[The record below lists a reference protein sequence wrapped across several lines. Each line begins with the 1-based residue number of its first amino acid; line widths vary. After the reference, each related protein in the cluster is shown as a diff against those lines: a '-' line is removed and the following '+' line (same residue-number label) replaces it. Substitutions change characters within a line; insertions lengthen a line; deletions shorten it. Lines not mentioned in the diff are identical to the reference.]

1 MIDFNDLGIE
11 TKINEQTVKVCGDK
25 ELVVRS
31 YLPTGEKI
39 ALITYVVDHALD
51 ESTGRFSPIRV
62 GLFFDLAVAHFY
74 GGISFADDVKALEAY
89 DALETNGVLAEIVSA
104 IPQDE
109 YVSMRE
115 LVIETTN
122 DIADYNSSFA
132 GVMQIASQDAD
143 GLGNQIEEILGK
155 VKNREGMEL
164 LGEIKNMVGTD

>member
-1 MIDFNDLGIE
+1 MTNFKDLNLE
-11 TKINEQTVKVCGDK
+11 TKVEEKTIKVCGDK
-25 ELVVRS
+25 ELAVRN
-31 YLPTGEKI
+31 YLPMTEKI
-39 ALITYVVDHALD
+39 ALISYVVDHALD
-51 ESTGRFSPIRV
+51 ESTGRFSPVRV

-74 GGISFADDVKALEAY
+74 GGINFPDEVKALDAY
-89 DALETNGVLAEIVSA
+89 DALETNFVLNAIISA

-143 GLGNQIEEILGK
+143 GLGNQIEELLGK

-164 LGEIKNMVGTD
+164 LSEIKNVVGTD

>member
-1 MIDFNDLGIE
+1 MIDYNDLGIE
-11 TKINEQTVKVCGDK
+11 TKVEEKTIKVYGDK
-25 ELVVRS
+25 ELTVRN
-31 YLPTGEKI
+31 YLPMAEKI
-39 ALITYVVDHALD
+39 ALISYVVDHALD
-51 ESTGRFSPIRV
+51 ESTGRFSPVRV

-74 GGISFADDVKALEAY
+74 GGINFPDEVKALDAY
-89 DALETNGVLAEIVSA
+89 DALETNFVLNAIISA

-143 GLGNQIEEILGK
+143 GLGNQIEELLGK

-164 LGEIKNMVGTD
+164 LSEIKNVVGTD

>member
-1 MIDFNDLGIE
+1 MIDFNDFGIE

-25 ELVVRS
+25 ELTIRS
-31 YLPTGEKI
+31 YLPTAEKI

-51 ESTGRFSPIRV
+51 EDTGRFSPIRV
-62 GLFFDLAVAHFY
+62 DLFFGLAIAHFY
-74 GGISFADDVKALEAY
+74 GGISFGDDVKALEAY

-104 IPQDE
+104 IPQVE
-109 YVSMRE
+109 YESIRD

-132 GVMQIASQDAD
+132 GVMKIASQDA
-143 GLGNQIEEILGK
+143 GNLGNQIEEILGA

-164 LGEIKNMVGTD
+164 LGEIKNVVGTD

>member
-1 MIDFNDLGIE
+1 MIDYNDLGIE
-11 TKINEQTVKVCGDK
+11 TKVEEKTIKVCGK
-25 ELVVRS
+25 ELTVRN
-31 YLPTGEKI
+31 YLPMAEKI
-39 ALITYVVDHALD
+39 ALISYVVDHALD
-51 ESTGRFSPIRV
+51 ESTGRFSPVRV

-74 GGISFADDVKALEAY
+74 GGINFPDDVKALDAY
-89 DALETNGVLAEIVSA
+89 DALETNSVLDAIISA

-143 GLGNQIEEILGK
+143 GLGNQIEELLGK

-164 LGEIKNMVGTD
+164 LSEIKNVVGTD

>member
-1 MIDFNDLGIE
+1 MIDYNDLGIE
-11 TKINEQTVKVCGDK
+11 TRVEEKTIKVCGDK
-25 ELVVRS
+25 ELTVRN
-31 YLPTGEKI
+31 YLPMAEKI
-39 ALITYVVDHALD
+39 ALISYVVDHALD
-51 ESTGRFSPIRV
+51 ESTGRFSPVRV

-74 GGISFADDVKALEAY
+74 GGINFPDEVKALDAY
-89 DALETNGVLAEIVSA
+89 DALETNFVLNAIISA

-143 GLGNQIEEILGK
+143 GLGNQIEELLGK

-164 LGEIKNMVGTD
+164 LSEIKNVVGTD